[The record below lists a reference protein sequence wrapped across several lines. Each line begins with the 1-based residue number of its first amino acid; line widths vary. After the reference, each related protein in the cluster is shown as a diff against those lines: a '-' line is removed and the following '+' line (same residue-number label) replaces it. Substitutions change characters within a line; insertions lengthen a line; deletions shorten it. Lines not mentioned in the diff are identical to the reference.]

1 MGLYCSCARRLSS
14 MSETEPMRGFRWYR
28 LSSLGANERRA
39 WSVFGVM
46 CAEYP
51 RPVRPWERPRRRAF
65 LSWRGRG
72 AVVPNIPSKPCV
84 SRFPRYPAGM
94 SDTPRDVRDLG
105 EVVVVPL
112 SSIKPHPR
120 NPRRIPER
128 AVEAVAL
135 SLQRFGWQQPLV
147 VDGDMVLVAG
157 HTRVKAAQSLG
168 LTKVPVIVA
177 RDLTPDE
184 IDAFRI
190 ADNRT
195 HDFTSWDFP
204 ELVSQL

>member
-1 MGLYCSCARRLSS
+1 
-14 MSETEPMRGFRWYR
+14 
-28 LSSLGANERRA
+28 
-39 WSVFGVM
+39 
-46 CAEYP
+46 
-51 RPVRPWERPRRRAF
+51 
-65 LSWRGRG
+65 
-72 AVVPNIPSKPCV
+72 
-84 SRFPRYPAGM
+84 M

-120 NPRRIPER
+120 NPRHIPER

-204 ELVSQL
+204 ELVSQLEGLSDDFADVLALADWHLIVDNFEKENPEVDVDDEASVQMNGGFQVVVVFESAEAAKDVERELMDMPGVLDIRYRTASS

>member
-1 MGLYCSCARRLSS
+1 M
-14 MSETEPMRGFRWYR
+14 
-28 LSSLGANERRA
+28 
-39 WSVFGVM
+39 
-46 CAEYP
+46 
-51 RPVRPWERPRRRAF
+51 
-65 LSWRGRG
+65 
-72 AVVPNIPSKPCV
+72 
-84 SRFPRYPAGM
+84 
-94 SDTPRDVRDLG
+94 
-105 EVVVVPL
+105 PL

-128 AVEAVAL
+128 AVEVVAL

-147 VDGDMVLVAG
+147 VDADMVLVAG

-168 LTKVPVIVA
+168 LTQAPVVVA
-177 RDLTPDE
+177 RDLTPEE

-204 ELVSQL
+204 ELVSQLENLSGDFADVLALEDWNLIVDNFEKENPEVEVDEEASVQMNGGFQVVVVFESAEAAKEVERELMDMPGVLDIRYRNASS